1 MRTVVRSLGLALAL
15 TALTVGSVAAH
26 ECIVVNR
33 SDQGDLKA
41 GTSSAR
47 WIALTLQDVYE
58 GTEDVGLP
66 DLTPAQV
73 TYAAELA
80 ASLGVPG
87 QFTWRTDKTIAG
99 EAAGFEKNGRGTD
112 GAGIDH
118 FFEIHGEHLIGAL
131 FAALENA

>member
-1 MRTVVRSLGLALAL
+1 MRNVVRSLGLALAL
-15 TALTVGSVAAH
+15 AAVSVGTVTAH
-26 ECIVVNR
+26 ECVVVNR

-47 WIALTLQDVYE
+47 WIALTLEGLYE
-58 GTEDVGLP
+58 RTEMVGLP

-80 ASLGVPG
+80 ASLGVPE

-99 EAAGFEKNGRGTD
+99 DAAGFEKNGHGTD
-112 GAGIDH
+112 RAGVDH
-118 FFEIHGEHLIGAL
+118 FFEIYGDQVVGAV

>member
-1 MRTVVRSLGLALAL
+1 MRTIVRSLGLALTLA
-15 TALTVGSVAAH
+15 AMSVGTVAAH
-26 ECIVVNR
+26 ECVVVNR

-47 WIALTLQDVYE
+47 WAALTLRELYE
-58 GTEDVGLP
+58 RTEVVGLP
-66 DLTPAQV
+66 DLTAAQV

-99 EAAGFEKNGRGTD
+99 DAAGFEKNGHGTD
-112 GAGIDH
+112 GAGVDH
-118 FFEIHGEHLIGAL
+118 FFEIYGEQVIGAI